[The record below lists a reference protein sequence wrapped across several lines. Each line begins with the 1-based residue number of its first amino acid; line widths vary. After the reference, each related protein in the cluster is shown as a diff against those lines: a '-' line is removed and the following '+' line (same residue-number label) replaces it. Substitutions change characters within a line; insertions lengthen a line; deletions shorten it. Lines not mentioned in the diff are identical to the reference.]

1 MPNLHLFTGDA
12 PAGTVRAALGI
23 PAGDYLVQHD
33 VITCGPV
40 KHFASRDEWIRTRDD
55 FWEEVCGG
63 PDLEE
68 FPSDLVVDAERLGTA
83 SRLIVW
89 VGAGLS
95 DRMLLP
101 SILALGEILNVQLP
115 PIETVEI
122 TSHRTLAVPVLGW
135 GMLRAEDIG
144 RPAGTEVSLEYHMR
158 ARHAWAGLT
167 ASSPTSYLHALDTLD
182 EDPALLAA
190 MATLIERYPDTV
202 RGLSHWDAA
211 LLASVPDSGS
221 DAFTVVGGAIGANHH
236 HLDPVGDMYLFWRLR
251 RMGSSALREPLLTL
265 SGDASTMR
273 RCRVVPTDLG
283 KRVRDGKANHVD
295 VNGIDDWVG
304 GVHLRASAGSPWY
317 RRNGELIPHQAL

>member
-1 MPNLHLFTGDA
+1 MANLHLFTGDA
-12 PAGTVRAALGI
+12 AAGTVRAALRI

-40 KHFASRDEWIRTRDD
+40 RPFASRDEWIRTRDD

-68 FPSDLVVDAERLGTA
+68 FPSDLVVDADRLGAA
-83 SRLIVW
+83 SRLVLW

-101 SILALGEILNVQLP
+101 SVLALGEILKIDLP

-122 TSHRTLAVPVLGW
+122 TGHRSVSVPVLGW
-135 GMLRAEDIG
+135 GMLRPDDVGHPKGA
-144 RPAGTEVSLEYHMR
+144 EVSVASRMR
-158 ARHAWAGLT
+158 AKHAWAGLT
-167 ASSPTSYLHALDTLD
+167 ASSPPSYLHAVETLD
-182 EDPALLAA
+182 EDPAFLAA

-211 LLASVPDSGS
+211 LLASLPDAGS
-221 DAFTVVGGAIGANHH
+221 DAFTVVGGAIGVNHH

-251 RMGSSALREPLLTL
+251 RMADQWLREPLVEL
-265 SGDASTMR
+265 SGDTSIMR
-273 RCRVVPTDLG
+273 HCRVTPTDFG
-283 KRVRDGKANHVD
+283 KRVREGKANHVE

-304 GVHLRASAGSPWY
+304 GVHLRAGAGSPWY
-317 RRNGELIPHQAL
+317 RRNGEIIPRNAL